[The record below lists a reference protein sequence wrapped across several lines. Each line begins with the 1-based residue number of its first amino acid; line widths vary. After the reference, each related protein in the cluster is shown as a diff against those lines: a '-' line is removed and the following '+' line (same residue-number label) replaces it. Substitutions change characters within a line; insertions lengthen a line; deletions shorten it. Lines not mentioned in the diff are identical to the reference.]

1 MRILMLAHFYPPEMG
16 GAGARLHGL
25 ARWLR
30 QYGHEVTVIA
40 GFPNYPTGTI
50 PEQYRGK
57 LWTRE
62 EMDGVEVIR
71 TWVYTSPKRGG
82 MRRLANYFS
91 FVGASAVAGALAAKQ
106 FDVVLA
112 SSPPLFI
119 GLAGLFLA
127 RVRRASLIFD
137 VRDIWP
143 ELAVEA
149 GEFKPDATMVVWGER
164 LERFLYRQANQITV
178 VTRRKEKKLLDKG
191 VPAHKLH
198 IVSNG
203 VDIDVLQPKNLE
215 DWRQKFELGD
225 KFVAV
230 YAGLIGIFQ
239 GVDVIVHAAK
249 LLKEQPHIHFLIVG
263 DGVKRADLEAEAAKH
278 NLTNITFVPPQPREA
293 IPDILHA
300 ADVALV
306 PLVNEQLVDAVPS
319 KLLEAWGCRRPVVL
333 MAGGEARRLMEESG
347 GGRVIAPGSAT
358 ELAATLTEM
367 AVGDPAD
374 LDRYADRGYKYVAE
388 NFDRPKLA
396 RQMETVLQAEIG
408 VELAHAER
416 A

>member
-1 MRILMLAHFYPPEMG
+1 MLAHFYPPEMG

-25 ARWLR
+25 ARWLT

-40 GFPNYPTGTI
+40 GFPNYPTGII
-50 PEQYRGK
+50 PEHYRGK
-57 LWTRE
+57 LWARE
-62 EMDGVEVIR
+62 EMDGVDVIR
-71 TWVYTSPKRGG
+71 TWVYTSPKRSGF
-82 MRRLANYFS
+82 RRLINYFS
-91 FVGASAVAGALAAKQ
+91 FVATSSLAGILATKQ

-119 GLAGLFLA
+119 GVAGVFLA
-127 RVRRASLIFD
+127 RLRRASLLFD

-149 GEFKPDATMVVWGER
+149 GEFKPDAPLVVWGER

-178 VTRRKEKKLLDKG
+178 VTRRKERKLLDKG

-203 VDIDVLQPKNLE
+203 VDLDVLQPKGLE
-215 DWRQKFELGD
+215 DWRAKFNLGG
-225 KFVAV
+225 KFVAA

-239 GVDVIVHAAK
+239 GVDVIVNAAK

-263 DGVKRADLEAEAAKH
+263 EGIKRAELEADAAKH
-278 NLTNITFVPPQPREA
+278 NLTNVTFVPPQPREA
-293 IPDILHA
+293 IPDILSA
-300 ADVALV
+300 ADVALA

-347 GGRVIAPGSAT
+347 GGRVIAPGSASA
-358 ELAATLTEM
+358 LAATLTEL
-367 AVGDPAD
+367 AASDPAD
-374 LDRYADRGYKYVAE
+374 LDRCAERGYAYVAE

-408 VELAHAER
+408 VYLAHAER

>member
-25 ARWLR
+25 ARWLT
-30 QYGHEVTVIA
+30 QYGHDVTVIT
-40 GFPNYPTGTI
+40 GFPNYPTGII

-57 LWTRE
+57 AWTRE
-62 EMDGVEVIR
+62 ELDGVEVIR
-71 TWVYTSPKRGG
+71 TWVYASPKRGG
-82 MRRLANYFS
+82 FHRLANYLS
-91 FVGASAVAGALAAKQ
+91 FVVSSALVGAFATKQ

-119 GLAGLFLA
+119 GIAGLFLA
-127 RVRRASLIFD
+127 RLRRAPLVFD

-149 GEFKPDATMVVWGER
+149 GEFKATSPMVVWGER
-164 LERFLYRQANQITV
+164 LEKFLYQQASQITV
-178 VTRRKEKKLLDKG
+178 VTRRKERKLLDKG
-191 VPAHKLH
+191 VPAHKLN

-203 VDIDVLQPKNLE
+203 VDLDVLQPRYLE
-215 DWRQKFELGD
+215 DWRQKLNLEN

-230 YAGLIGIFQ
+230 YAGLLGIFQ
-239 GVDVIVHAAK
+239 GVDVIVNAAK
-249 LLKEQPHIHFLIVG
+249 LLRDHSNIHFVIVG
-263 DGVKRADLEAEAAKH
+263 DGVKRAELEAEASTH
-278 NLTNITFVPPQPREA
+278 GLTNVTFVPPQPREA
-293 IPDILHA
+293 IPDILNA
-300 ADVALV
+300 ANLALV

-319 KLLEAWGCRRPVVL
+319 KLLEAWGCRRPVLL
-333 MAGGEARRLMEESG
+333 MAGGEARRLMEDSG
-347 GGRVIAPGSAT
+347 GGRVIAPGSAAELADT
-358 ELAATLTEM
+358 LVELAA
-367 AVGDPAD
+367 ASPAE
-374 LDRYADRGYKYVAE
+374 LDGYAERGFAYVAE

-408 VELAHAER
+408 VDLAHAER